1 MSSPTEPA
9 ATDESV
15 LLNLFCTREREAWR
29 VYVRPTWLPRYLHR
43 CFDRYGEAY
52 PVLLDFED
60 LDRYMQKRGVT
71 YEKQESVRGDVELT
85 ARGRAANELAV
96 WLSRAFASGIRTQG
110 DETDEGK
117 KVEGA

>member
-1 MSSPTEPA
+1 MSPATEPA
-9 ATDESV
+9 AADESV

-52 PVLLDFED
+52 PVPLDFED
-60 LDRYMQKRGVT
+60 LERHMQKRGVT
-71 YEKQESVRGDVELT
+71 YEKQESPRGDVELT
-85 ARGRAANELAV
+85 ARGRAANELGV
-96 WLSRAFASGIRTQG
+96 WLSRAFASGIGTQRGTPG
-110 DETDEGK
+110 DGK